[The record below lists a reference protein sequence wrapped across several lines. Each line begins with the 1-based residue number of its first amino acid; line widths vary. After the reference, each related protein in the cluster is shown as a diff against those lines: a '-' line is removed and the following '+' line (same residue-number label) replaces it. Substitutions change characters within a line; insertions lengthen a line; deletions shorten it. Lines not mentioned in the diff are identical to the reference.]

1 MRDYRR
7 LDPSFSL
14 CGLCCCLCPIHRM
27 EGGCPGCGGGAGHQ
41 GCAIIRC
48 ALDHGAPE
56 SCALCPDFP
65 CPRLEE
71 AARFDSF
78 VPHREQLAHL
88 RRQAAEPEAFRAGLA
103 EKSRLLTALLEGY
116 NDGRRKSFFCTAVNL
131 LPAGDT
137 AAVLAQLDGSL
148 PLKARS
154 AQAVRLL
161 TGAAEARGLSLKLN
175 RKPKH

>member
-1 MRDYRR
+1 M
-7 LDPSFSL
+7 
-14 CGLCCCLCPIHRM
+14 
-27 EGGCPGCGGGAGHQ
+27 
-41 GCAIIRC
+41 
-48 ALDHGAPE
+48 
-56 SCALCPDFP
+56 
-65 CPRLEE
+65 
-71 AARFDSF
+71 
-78 VPHREQLAHL
+78 PHREQLAHL

-103 EKSRLLTALLEGY
+103 EKSRLLTALLEEY